1 MADRY
6 SRLGTSKAT
15 FDSMIQRFGVVTVMN
30 AKVYDVVYNGTDPK
44 TVDEILAMYPE
55 EKALATLD
63 TLKIA
68 NVSQDGPDKTVT
80 GGQYSNP
87 LIKFGKSA
95 RLEMQDALGNNEA
108 LDALCGTVSEYKTK
122 AAEGGALSDRIA
134 LHVGEQFAGPKCIIG
149 DSFFIEQKSGA
160 QVPVKIIFYQLLPD
174 SLFNLTQDSEGDA
187 TVFDMNGDLMTTV
200 IEVGNSEGAL
210 IKTGVFYSIVDGSSV
225 EPLYSIAED
234 GKITIKSGYTAT
246 LDGSAVTSGTTEIAE
261 GQAGR
266 LIIKDNNSNIVL
278 SVIVE
283 R

>member
-1 MADRY
+1 MANRY
-6 SRLGTSKAT
+6 SRLGTSNAT

-55 EKALATLD
+55 ENALATLD

-108 LDALCGTVSEYKTK
+108 LDALCGTVSEYNAKGFT
-122 AAEGGALSDRIA
+122 GRIA

-160 QVPVKIIFYQLLPD
+160 QVPVKIIFYQFLPD

-200 IEVGNSEGAL
+200 IKVGNNEGKL
-210 IKTGVFYSIVDGSSV
+210 IKTGVFYSIVDGGSV

-234 GKITIKSGYTAT
+234 GKITIKESYTAT

-266 LIIKDNNSNIVL
+266 LIIKDNNSNVVL

>member
-1 MADRY
+1 MANRY
-6 SRLGTSKAT
+6 SRLGTSNAS

-30 AKVYDVVYNGTDPK
+30 AKVYNVVYNGTTPA

-55 EKALATLD
+55 ENALTTLD

-108 LDALCGTVSEYKTK
+108 LDALCGTVSEYN
-122 AAEGGALSDRIA
+122 AAGFTGRIA

-160 QVPVKIIFYQLLPD
+160 QVPVKIIFYQFLPD

-200 IEVGNSEGAL
+200 INVGDENGESINA
-210 IKTGVFYSIVDGSSV
+210 GVFYSIVDAKNTAA
-225 EPLYSIAED
+225 ELYSIDPE
-234 GKITIKSGYTAT
+234 GKITIKENYSAT
-246 LDGSAVTSGTTEIAE
+246 LDGDPVNSGTTTIPAN
-261 GQAGR
+261 QAGR
-266 LIIKDNNSNIVL
+266 LIIKDKEQKVVL

>member
-6 SRLGTSKAT
+6 SRLGTSNAS

-30 AKVYDVVYNGTDPK
+30 AKVYNVVYNGTTPA

-55 EKALATLD
+55 ENALTTLD

-108 LDALCGTVSEYKTK
+108 LDALCGTVSEYNAKGFT
-122 AAEGGALSDRIA
+122 GRIA

-160 QVPVKIIFYQLLPD
+160 QIPVKIIFYQFLPD

-200 IEVGNSEGAL
+200 IKVGNSEGEL

-246 LDGSAVTSGTTEIAE
+246 LDGSAVTSGTTEIAV

-266 LIIKDNNSNIVL
+266 LIIKDNNSNVVL

>member
-6 SRLGTSKAT
+6 SRLGTSNAT

-55 EKALATLD
+55 ENALATLD

-108 LDALCGTVSEYKTK
+108 LDALCGTVSEYREKT
-122 AAEGGALSDRIA
+122 LQTRIA

-160 QVPVKIIFYQLLPD
+160 QVPVKIIFYQFLPD

-200 IEVGNSEGAL
+200 INVGNNEGEL
-210 IKTGVFYSIVDGSSV
+210 IKTGVFYSIVSAATAP
-225 EPLYSIAED
+225 EALYSIAAD
-234 GKITIKSGYTAT
+234 GKITIKENYTAT
-246 LDGSAVTSGTTEIAE
+246 LDGSAVTSGTTEIAV

-278 SVIVE
+278 SIIVE

>member
-108 LDALCGTVSEYKTK
+108 LDALCGTVSEYREKT
-122 AAEGGALSDRIA
+122 LQTRIA

-160 QVPVKIIFYQLLPD
+160 QVPVKIIFYQFLPD

-200 IEVGNSEGAL
+200 INVGDENGESINA
-210 IKTGVFYSIVDGSSV
+210 GVFYSIIDAKTVS
-225 EPLYSIAED
+225 LYSVAKED
-234 GKITIKSGYTAT
+234 GKITIKEGYTAT
-246 LDGSAVTSGTTEIAE
+246 LDGADVTSGTTAIAA

-266 LIIKDNNSNIVL
+266 LIIKDANSNVVL

>member
-1 MADRY
+1 MANRY
-6 SRLGTSKAT
+6 SRLGTSNAS

-30 AKVYDVVYNGTDPK
+30 AKVYDVVYNGTTPA

-55 EKALATLD
+55 ENALATLD

-68 NVSQDGPDKTVT
+68 NVSQDGPNKTVT

-108 LDALCGTVSEYKTK
+108 LDALCGTISEYNAKGFT
-122 AAEGGALSDRIA
+122 GRIA

-160 QVPVKIIFYQLLPD
+160 QVPVKIIFYQFLPD

-200 IEVGNSEGAL
+200 IKVGNSEGEL

-246 LDGSAVTSGTTEIAE
+246 LDGSVVTSGTTEIAV

-266 LIIKDNNSNIVL
+266 LIIKDSESNVVL

>member
-6 SRLGTSKAT
+6 SRLGTSNAS

-30 AKVYDVVYNGTDPK
+30 AKVYEVVYNGTTPK

-108 LDALCGTVSEYKTK
+108 LDALCGTVSEYREKT
-122 AAEGGALSDRIA
+122 LQTRIA

-160 QVPVKIIFYQLLPD
+160 QVPVKIIFYQFLPD

-200 IEVGNSEGAL
+200 INVGDENGESINAGA
-210 IKTGVFYSIVDGSSV
+210 FYSIIDAKTVS
-225 EPLYSIAED
+225 LYSVAKED
-234 GKITIKSGYTAT
+234 GKITIKEGYTAT
-246 LDGSAVTSGTTEIAE
+246 LDGADVTSGTTTIAA

-266 LIIKDNNSNIVL
+266 LIIKDANSNVVL

>member
-30 AKVYDVVYNGTDPK
+30 AKVYDVVYNGTIPA
-44 TVDEILAMYPE
+44 TVDAILAMYPE
-55 EKALATLD
+55 EKVLATLD

-122 AAEGGALSDRIA
+122 AVEGGALSDRIA

-149 DSFFIEQKSGA
+149 DSFFIEQRTGA
-160 QVPVKIIFYQLLPD
+160 QVPVKIIFYQFLPD

-200 IEVGNSEGAL
+200 VQVGGKEAGQL
-210 IKTGVFYSIVDGSSV
+210 INAGLFYSIVDATD
-225 EPLYSIAED
+225 L
-234 GKITIKSGYTAT
+234 GK
-246 LDGSAVTSGTTEIAE
+246 
-261 GQAGR
+261 AG
-266 LIIKDNNSNIVL
+266 
-278 SVIVE
+278 E
-283 R
+283 